1 MNNRKLYQW
10 GKGISKG
17 WRGVGRHF
25 VGNVVLFSRGV
36 VASKSSH
43 IRSIASSVGGK
54 SDSRR
59 RRLQRFVGQK
69 KDLKVFFGE
78 WSKSLVLALGLK
90 ELVLAVDETKLK
102 DKFGVMVVGLVFQG
116 RCIPLAWQVYRANSA
131 ADYPVQGQARLII
144 GLLNAVRAGLPAGM
158 KVLVLA
164 DRGIGT
170 SPLLMRGI
178 AAMHWQFLFRV
189 TKMGKLILPD
199 GQEVTFY
206 DQVSAPGQS
215 YAAQG
220 LVFKKRGR
228 LAAHVRVLWGADA
241 KAPWALVTNDPALS
255 GWEYAQ
261 RMAEEEGFRDFKSEG
276 WDVENAA
283 LDDPQRMSLLWVL
296 LSVAY
301 AWMLVWGYLRELAH
315 ASPAPKKRKDGSFV
329 RRYSLFKLGR
339 QAFLAALPFY

>member
-10 GKGISKG
+10 GKRISKD
-17 WRGVGRHF
+17 WQGVGRHF
-25 VGNVVLFSRGV
+25 AGNVALFSRGV
-36 VASKSSH
+36 VACKSSH
-43 IRSIASSVGGK
+43 IRSIASHVGGK
-54 SDSRR
+54 ADSRR
-59 RRLQRFVGQK
+59 RRLQRFMAQK
-69 KDLKVFFGE
+69 KDLKVFFGA
-78 WSKSLVLALGLK
+78 WSKSLVGAIGVK
-90 ELVLAVDETKLK
+90 EVVLAVDETKLK
-102 DKFGVMVVGLVFQG
+102 NKLGVMVVGLVFQG

-131 ADYPVQGQARLII
+131 AEYPPQGQARLII
-144 GLLNAVRAGLPAGM
+144 GLLKAIRAGLPTGM

-178 AAMHWQFLFRV
+178 MAMHWRFLFRV
-189 TKMGKLILPD
+189 TRMSKLILAD
-199 GQEVTFY
+199 GHEVTFY

-215 YAAQG
+215 YTAEG

-228 LAAHVRVLWGADA
+228 LPAHVRVLWAAHA

-261 RMAEEEGFRDFKSEG
+261 RMWQEEGFRDFKSEG

-283 LDDPQRMSLLWVL
+283 LADPQRMNLLWVL

-301 AWMLVWGYLRELAH
+301 AWMLLWGQARERSGAV
-315 ASPAPKKRKDGSFV
+315 PAPKKRKDGSCV

-339 QAFLAALPFY
+339 QAFLSTFT